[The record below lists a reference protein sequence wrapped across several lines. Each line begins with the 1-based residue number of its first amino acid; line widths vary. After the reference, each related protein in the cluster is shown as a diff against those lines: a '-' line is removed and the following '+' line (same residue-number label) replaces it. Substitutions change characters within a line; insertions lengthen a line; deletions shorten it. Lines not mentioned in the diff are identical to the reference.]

1 VNKRRQVVLTAAIAR
16 AARGRF
22 RHALKSRYA
31 ATGLSVGDDIARVLE
46 RRTGVPFAAIVAD
59 QWGRE
64 CFVPIA
70 LRVPSRADAVAHY
83 AANVEVEE

>member
-1 VNKRRQVVLTAAIAR
+1 MNKKKKITLTAAVAR

-64 CFVPIA
+64 CFVPIV

-83 AANVEVEE
+83 VANMVEE

>member
-1 VNKRRQVVLTAAIAR
+1 MNKKRQVVLTAAVAR

-22 RHALKSRYA
+22 RHALKSRYT

-64 CFVPIA
+64 CFAPIA
-70 LRVPSRADAVAHY
+70 LRMPSRADAVAHY
-83 AANVEVEE
+83 VANMEVGE